1 MSDQN
6 NNTINLQQFMAQYG
20 ATTTESTSSGVQP
33 ASPIQ
38 SSQPVSNDPF
48 AVNDGRNVPQPVAQ
62 QSPAPT
68 QAAPQQPM
76 QQPATTPQAG
86 GQMPSSLPMMAAPA
100 NQPRQVPYDPNI
112 LNQLV
117 PLVNRKYRPS
127 VFREYMKQNNFP
139 IDPQMDQEL
148 NMAGPDISEEVFQFE
163 LARLY
168 NKVEVDIY
176 DYIMKYLPEDKKP
189 EFMQIANNPN
199 AAPNDPNIVQKI
211 QQFLLQNISNVQ
223 QLIADYFYNITI
235 QYLMG
240 RF

>member
-1 MSDQN
+1 MSDQ

-20 ATTTESTSSGVQP
+20 PTPAQPISSGVQP
-33 ASPIQ
+33 AGPIESAQ
-38 SSQPVSNDPF
+38 PMSSDPF
-48 AVNDGRNVPQPVAQ
+48 AVNTDKNVPQPVAQ
-62 QSPAPT
+62 QHQVTT
-68 QAAPQQPM
+68 QTTPQQPM
-76 QQPATTPQAG
+76 QQPAMTQSTG
-86 GQMPSSLPMMAAPA
+86 GQMSGSLPMMAFPA
-100 NQPRQVPYDPNI
+100 NQPRQIPYDPNI

-127 VFREYMKQNNFP
+127 VFREYMRQNNFP
-139 IDPQMDQEL
+139 VDPQMDQEL

-176 DYIMKYLPEDKKP
+176 DYIMKYLPEEKKS

-199 AAPNDPNIVQKI
+199 AAPNDPNIVNKI
-211 QQFLLQNISNVQ
+211 QQFLLQNIPNVQ

>member
-1 MSDQN
+1 MSDQ

-20 ATTTESTSSGVQP
+20 ATPAQPMSSGVQP

-38 SSQPVSNDPF
+38 SAQPMSSDPF
-48 AVNDGRNVPQPVAQ
+48 AANSDRNVPQPVAQ
-62 QSPAPT
+62 QTPVMT
-68 QAAPQQPM
+68 QVAPQQPM
-76 QQPATTPQAG
+76 QQTATTQSTG
-86 GQMPSSLPMMAAPA
+86 GQMPGSLPMMAFPA
-100 NQPRQVPYDPNI
+100 NQPRQIPYDPNI

-117 PLVNRKYRPS
+117 PLVNRKYRPT
-127 VFREYMKQNNFP
+127 VFREYMRQNNLQ

-176 DYIMKYLPEDKKP
+176 DYIMKYLPEEKRP
-189 EFMQIANNPN
+189 EFMQIADNPN
-199 AAPNDPNIVQKI
+199 AAPNDPNVVQKI
-211 QQFLLQNISNVQ
+211 QQFLLQNIPNVQ
-223 QLIADYFYNITI
+223 QLLADYFYSITI